1 MVVLI
6 IKLRIFS
13 GGFMS
18 FDERQYYQELRENNV
33 AQFLKKIEK
42 LDDELMPQM
51 KLQGWK
57 YRKRSEKTVT
67 FSLGVV
73 RYRRRG
79 YSKDGMWRYPVDE
92 ELGIVKYGRYSPELL
107 YQIADYATSMP
118 LRQVSAKFEASA
130 QLYIGKSKVHST
142 TRKVSKLFED
152 REEYRYFEETEM
164 IEKIKA
170 QAIYIEGDGVMVKAQ
185 EKERGIDMAHFLV
198 HTGSERISGNRYQLK
213 DKSEVISNHHA
224 VAVEQLEDL
233 LTNHYEITS
242 DTLLI
247 TNSDMGKGYT
257 PYIFKEIASL
267 FQCRH
272 EHFWDAKHL
281 NMKIK
286 ERFRKLPYELE
297 QRLFSA
303 IQLHSKKSTR
313 VILDTAES
321 LIDNE
326 EELGLFNKF
335 KTKLLQNFQYTKPAE
350 LRGFSHRGIG
360 VMETQHCKLTY
371 RMKRRGMY
379 WSEEGANTM
388 SKMILAVYN
397 HSLRDLFFGT
407 WREEYAYYQKIDIPV
422 GEFLKPDK
430 VSSINEINRKTTS
443 GITARRKINRNPLL

>member
-1 MVVLI
+1 
-6 IKLRIFS
+6 
-13 GGFMS
+13 
-18 FDERQYYQELRENNV
+18 FDERAYYSELRKNNIKN
-33 AQFLKKIEK
+33 FLKMIEK

-57 YRKRSEKTVT
+57 YRKRAEKTVT

-73 RYRRRG
+73 TYRRRS
-79 YSKDGMWRYPVDE
+79 YSKDGVWRYPVDE

-118 LRQVSAKFEASA
+118 LRQVSTKFEVSA
-130 QLYIGKSKVHST
+130 QLYIGKSTVHST
-142 TRKVSKLFED
+142 TNKVSKLFDD
-152 REEYRYFEETEM
+152 REEYRYFEENEM
-164 IEKIKA
+164 IDKIKA
-170 QAIYIEGDGVMVKAQ
+170 QAVYIEGDGVMLKTQ
-185 EKERGIDMAHFLV
+185 EKERVDMAHFLV
-198 HTGSERISGNRYQLK
+198 HTGSEQISGNRYRLK
-213 DKSEVISNHHA
+213 NKSEVISSQHA
-224 VAVEQLEDL
+224 VALDQLEDL
-233 LTNHYEITS
+233 LTNRYDITS
-242 DTLLI
+242 DTVLI

-272 EHFWDAKHL
+272 EHFWDAQHL

-297 QRLFSA
+297 QGLFSA

-321 LIDNE
+321 LINNE
-326 EELGLFNKF
+326 EELELFNKF

-360 VMETQHCKLTY
+360 VMETQHRKLTY

-379 WSEEGANTM
+379 WSEKGANTM

-397 HSLRDLFFGT
+397 DSLRELFFGA

-422 GEFLKPDK
+422 GEFFRQDK
-430 VSSINEINRKTTS
+430 TSSINEMNRKTTNN
-443 GITARRKINRNPLL
+443 ITARRKINRNPLL

>member
-1 MVVLI
+1 MT
-6 IKLRIFS
+6 
-13 GGFMS
+13 
-18 FDERQYYQELRENNV
+18 FDERAYYSELRKNNIKN
-33 AQFLKKIEK
+33 FLKMIEK

-57 YRKRSEKTVT
+57 YRKRAEKTVT

-73 RYRRRG
+73 TYRRRS
-79 YSKDGMWRYPVDE
+79 YSKDGVWRYPVDE

-118 LRQVSAKFEASA
+118 LRQVSTKFEVSA
-130 QLYIGKSKVHST
+130 QLYIGKSTVHST
-142 TRKVSKLFED
+142 TNKVSKLFDD
-152 REEYRYFEETEM
+152 REEYRYFEENEM
-164 IEKIKA
+164 IDKIKA
-170 QAIYIEGDGVMVKAQ
+170 QAVYIEGDGVMLKTQ
-185 EKERGIDMAHFLV
+185 EKERVDMAHFLV
-198 HTGSERISGNRYQLK
+198 HTGSEKISGNRYRLK
-213 DKSEVISNHHA
+213 NKSEVISSQHA
-224 VAVEQLEDL
+224 VALDQLEDL
-233 LTNHYEITS
+233 LTNRYDITS
-242 DTLLI
+242 DTVLI

-272 EHFWDAKHL
+272 EHFWDAQHL

-297 QRLFSA
+297 QGLFSA

-321 LIDNE
+321 LINNE
-326 EELGLFNKF
+326 EELELFNKF

-360 VMETQHCKLTY
+360 VMETQHRKLTY

-379 WSEEGANTM
+379 WSEKGANTM

-397 HSLRDLFFGT
+397 DSLRELFFGA

-422 GEFLKPDK
+422 GEFFRQDK
-430 VSSINEINRKTTS
+430 TSSINEMNRKTTNN
-443 GITARRKINRNPLL
+443 ITARRKINRNPLL

>member
-1 MVVLI
+1 MT
-6 IKLRIFS
+6 
-13 GGFMS
+13 
-18 FDERQYYQELRENNV
+18 FDEREYYSELRKNNIEK
-33 AQFLKKIEK
+33 FLKMIEK

-57 YRKRSEKTVT
+57 YRKRAEKTVT

-73 RYRRRG
+73 TYRRRSC
-79 YSKDGMWRYPVDE
+79 SKDGVWRYPVDE

-118 LRQVSAKFEASA
+118 LKQVSAKFEVSA
-130 QLYIGKSKVHST
+130 QLYIGKSTVHST
-142 TRKVSKLFED
+142 TNKVSKLFDD
-152 REEYRYFEETEM
+152 REEYRYFEENEM
-164 IEKIKA
+164 IDKIKA
-170 QAIYIEGDGVMVKAQ
+170 QAVYIEGDGVMLKTQ
-185 EKERGIDMAHFLV
+185 EKERVDMAHFLV
-198 HTGSERISGNRYQLK
+198 HTGSEQISGNRYRLK
-213 DKSEVISNHHA
+213 DKSEIISSQHA
-224 VAVEQLEDL
+224 VALDQLEDL
-233 LTNHYEITS
+233 LTNRYDITS
-242 DTLLI
+242 DTVLI

-272 EHFWDAKHL
+272 EHFWDAQHL

-321 LIDNE
+321 LINNE
-326 EELGLFNKF
+326 EELELFNKF
-335 KTKLLQNFQYTKPAE
+335 KIKLLQNFQYTKPAE

-360 VMETQHCKLTY
+360 VMETQHRKLTY

-379 WSEEGANTM
+379 WSEKGANTM

-397 HSLRDLFFGT
+397 DSLRELFFGA

-422 GEFLKPDK
+422 GEFFRQDK
-430 VSSINEINRKTTS
+430 TSSINEMNRKTTNN
-443 GITARRKINRNPLL
+443 ITARRKINRNPLL

>member
-1 MVVLI
+1 MT
-6 IKLRIFS
+6 
-13 GGFMS
+13 
-18 FDERQYYQELRENNV
+18 FDERAYYSELRKNNIKN
-33 AQFLKKIEK
+33 FLKMIEK

-57 YRKRSEKTVT
+57 YRKRAEKTVT

-73 RYRRRG
+73 TYRRRS
-79 YSKDGMWRYPVDE
+79 YSKDGVWRYPVDE

-118 LRQVSAKFEASA
+118 LRQVSTKFEVSA
-130 QLYIGKSKVHST
+130 QLYIGKSTVHST
-142 TRKVSKLFED
+142 TNKVSKLFDD
-152 REEYRYFEETEM
+152 REEYRYFEENEM
-164 IEKIKA
+164 IDKIKA
-170 QAIYIEGDGVMVKAQ
+170 QAVYIEGDGIMLKTQ
-185 EKERGIDMAHFLV
+185 EKERVDMAHFLV
-198 HTGSERISGNRYQLK
+198 HTGSEQISGNRYRLK
-213 DKSEVISNHHA
+213 NKSEVISSQHA
-224 VAVEQLEDL
+224 VALDQLEDL
-233 LTNHYEITS
+233 LTNRYDITS
-242 DTLLI
+242 DTVLI

-272 EHFWDAKHL
+272 EHFWDAQHL

-297 QRLFSA
+297 QGLFSA

-321 LIDNE
+321 LINNE
-326 EELGLFNKF
+326 EELELFNKF

-360 VMETQHCKLTY
+360 VMETQHRKLTY

-379 WSEEGANTM
+379 WSEKGANTM

-397 HSLRDLFFGT
+397 DSLRELFFGA

-422 GEFLKPDK
+422 GEFFRQDK
-430 VSSINEINRKTTS
+430 TSSINEMNRKTTNN
-443 GITARRKINRNPLL
+443 ITARRKINRNPLL

>member
-1 MVVLI
+1 MT
-6 IKLRIFS
+6 
-13 GGFMS
+13 
-18 FDERQYYQELRENNV
+18 FDEREYYSELRQNNIEK
-33 AQFLKKIEK
+33 FLKMIEK

-57 YRKRSEKTVT
+57 YRKRAEKTVT

-73 RYRRRG
+73 TYRRRS
-79 YSKDGMWRYPVDE
+79 YSKDGVWRYPVDE

-118 LRQVSAKFEASA
+118 LRQVSAKFEVSA
-130 QLYIGKSKVHST
+130 QLYIGKSTVHST
-142 TRKVSKLFED
+142 TNKVSKLFDD
-152 REEYRYFEETEM
+152 REEYRYFEENEM
-164 IEKIKA
+164 IDKIKA
-170 QAIYIEGDGVMVKAQ
+170 RAVYIEGDGVMLKTQ
-185 EKERGIDMAHFLV
+185 EKERVDMAHFLV
-198 HTGSERISGNRYQLK
+198 HTGSERISGNRYRLK
-213 DKSEVISNHHA
+213 DKSEVISSQHA
-224 VAVEQLEDL
+224 VALDQLEDL
-233 LTNHYEITS
+233 LTNRYDITS
-242 DTLLI
+242 DTVLI

-272 EHFWDAKHL
+272 EHFWDAQHL

-321 LIDNE
+321 LINNE
-326 EELGLFNKF
+326 EELELFNKF

-360 VMETQHCKLTY
+360 VMETQHRKLTY

-379 WSEEGANTM
+379 WSEKGANTM

-397 HSLRDLFFGT
+397 DSLRELFFGA
-407 WREEYAYYQKIDIPV
+407 WREKYAYYQKIDIPV
-422 GEFLKPDK
+422 GEFFRQDK
-430 VSSINEINRKTTS
+430 TSSIKEMNRKTTNS
-443 GITARRKINRNPLL
+443 ITARRKINRNPLL

>member
-1 MVVLI
+1 MT
-6 IKLRIFS
+6 
-13 GGFMS
+13 
-18 FDERQYYQELRENNV
+18 FDERAYYSELRKNNIKN
-33 AQFLKKIEK
+33 FLKMIEK

-57 YRKRSEKTVT
+57 YRKRAEKTVT

-73 RYRRRG
+73 TYRRRS
-79 YSKDGMWRYPVDE
+79 YSKDGVWRYPVDE

-118 LRQVSAKFEASA
+118 LRQVSAKFEVSA
-130 QLYIGKSKVHST
+130 QLYIGKSTVHST
-142 TRKVSKLFED
+142 TNKVSKLFDD
-152 REEYRYFEETEM
+152 REEYRYFEENEM
-164 IEKIKA
+164 IDKIKA
-170 QAIYIEGDGVMVKAQ
+170 QAVYIEGDGVMLKTQ
-185 EKERGIDMAHFLV
+185 EKERVDMAHFLV
-198 HTGSERISGNRYQLK
+198 HTGSEQISGNRYRLK
-213 DKSEVISNHHA
+213 NKSEVISSQHA
-224 VAVEQLEDL
+224 VALDQLEDL
-233 LTNHYEITS
+233 LTNRYDITS
-242 DTLLI
+242 DTVLI

-272 EHFWDAKHL
+272 EHFWDAQHL

-321 LIDNE
+321 LINNE
-326 EELGLFNKF
+326 EELELFNKF

-350 LRGFSHRGIG
+350 LRGFSHQGIG
-360 VMETQHCKLTY
+360 VMETQHRKLTY

-379 WSEEGANTM
+379 WSEKGANTM

-397 HSLRDLFFGT
+397 DSLRELFFGA

-422 GEFLKPDK
+422 GEFFRQDK
-430 VSSINEINRKTTS
+430 TSSINEMNRKTTNN
-443 GITARRKINRNPLL
+443 ITARRKINRNPLL